1 MRAQLGDVGSKPH
14 FVGALPL
21 GAIADALSWPISLS
35 YGAIMFTVVVLI
47 LGVWPPTLRRLKL

>member
-1 MRAQLGDVGSKPH
+1 MPAQPAEAGAALH

-47 LGVWPPTLRRLKL
+47 LGVWRPTLRRLKL